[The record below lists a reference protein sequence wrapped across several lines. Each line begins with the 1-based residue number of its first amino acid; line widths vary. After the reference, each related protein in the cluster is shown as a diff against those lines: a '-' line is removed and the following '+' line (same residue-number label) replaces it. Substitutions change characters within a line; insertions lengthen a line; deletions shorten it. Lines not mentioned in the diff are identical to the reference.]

1 MVAMIKTGCT
11 LTDLSGATTVQHL
24 SSFIEQLGIFTVV
37 ETKLIVNEN
46 VFPNSRAIDFSS
58 LKDKLR
64 NAYLTD
70 EDELINSSLLRTSEI
85 EKTGSW
91 LDTKI
96 AKADLAKLI
105 DANRLREVI
114 GNNRSRVS
122 LNKFED
128 ILWEC
133 GVWVTKRTA
142 RSYFNY
148 FSEGDFLDVR
158 KLIEMCSMTYPE
170 KTEGL

>member
-37 ETKLIVNEN
+37 ETKLMVNEN
-46 VFPNSRAIDFSS
+46 VFPNSRVIDFSS

-96 AKADLAKLI
+96 AKTDLAKLI
-105 DANRLREVI
+105 DVNRLR
-114 GNNRSRVS
+114 
-122 LNKFED
+122 
-128 ILWEC
+128 
-133 GVWVTKRTA
+133 
-142 RSYFNY
+142 
-148 FSEGDFLDVR
+148 
-158 KLIEMCSMTYPE
+158 
-170 KTEGL
+170 